1 MKKPLNFAILKYF
14 TTVDEA
20 CPDDVVAAL
29 KDEYGKSRWLT
40 KKAVLEALFTGQTN
54 GFLEESRSEIVNGEL
69 RIYFKSPQES
79 RELINKQIPD

>member
-1 MKKPLNFAILKYF
+1 MKKPLNFAILKYL

-40 KKAVLEALFTGQTN
+40 PKAVLEALFTGQTN
-54 GFLEESRSEIVNGEL
+54 GFLEESRSEMVDGEL
-69 RIYFKSPQES
+69 KIYFKSPPEG
-79 RELINKQIPD
+79 REMINKYIPN